1 MTTKARGRD
10 LPTSTLG
17 HLLTSGTRAKLLI
30 IFLTQP
36 SREYYLREL
45 ARRTGRAVGAV
56 QHELPRLELMGL
68 IKARRRGREKFYQA
82 NANHPIYP
90 ELRRIVYKTAA
101 LGDLLRDVL
110 NDVEGMEAAFIFGSV
125 AEGREEPRSA
135 VDLMII
141 GKPSLDRVHASLKD
155 AEDAMGREVS
165 LTTMSKEEWI
175 RRLTTRDGFAR
186 EVMRSEKIFLVGDE
200 RNLRRS

>member
-1 MTTKARGRD
+1 MKKSRGRRTLLD
-10 LPTSTLG
+10 STLS
-17 HLLTSGTRAKLLI
+17 HLLTSGTRAKLLV

-36 SREYYLREL
+36 NREFYLREL
-45 ARRTGRAVGAV
+45 ARRIDRAVGAV

-68 IKARRRGREKFYQA
+68 IGTRRRGREKFYRV
-82 NANHPIYP
+82 NASHPIYP

-110 NDVEGMEAAFIFGSV
+110 EEVEGVEAAFIYGSV
-125 AEGREEPRSA
+125 AEGREEPRSD

-141 GKPSLDRVHASLKD
+141 GKPSVDRVHASLKD
-155 AEDAMGREVS
+155 AEEAMGREVS
-165 LTTMSKEEWI
+165 LTTMSKEEWT
-175 RRLTTRDGFAR
+175 RRRTTRDGFAR